1 MKFLKGD
8 LVVLSYDPKIMNSSM
23 YSAHLNYYT
32 QGKAYLVVED
42 QGTPYDSDPVK
53 VTDNRGKALLASASC
68 FTLAKVENPDL
79 RKFL

>member
-8 LVVLSYDPKIMNSSM
+8 LVVLSCDPKIMKSSM

-42 QGTPYDSDPVK
+42 QSTIHMDDTVK
-53 VTDNRGKALLASASC
+53 VADNRGKGLLASASC